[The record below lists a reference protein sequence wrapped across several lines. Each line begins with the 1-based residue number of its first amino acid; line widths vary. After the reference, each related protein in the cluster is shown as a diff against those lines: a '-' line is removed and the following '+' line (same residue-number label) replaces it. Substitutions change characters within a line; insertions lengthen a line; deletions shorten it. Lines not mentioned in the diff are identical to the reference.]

1 MCTINL
7 QPIITKMKAT
17 LMNTS
22 LEKVG
27 RKGINNFTKK
37 ICKHAYVLK
46 DSIIIFYH
54 TGYMCIVIVLSL
66 CIIVAI
72 KYISNYMP

>member
-1 MCTINL
+1 MIS
-7 QPIITKMKAT
+7 KMKAT

-22 LEKVG
+22 LEKLG
-27 RKGINNFTKK
+27 RKGINNIAKN
-37 ICKHAYVLK
+37 ICKHAYILK